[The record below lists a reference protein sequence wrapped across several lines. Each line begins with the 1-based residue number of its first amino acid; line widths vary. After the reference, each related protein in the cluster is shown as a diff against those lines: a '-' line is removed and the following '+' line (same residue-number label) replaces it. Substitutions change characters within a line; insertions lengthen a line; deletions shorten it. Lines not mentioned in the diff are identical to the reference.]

1 MSKER
6 QMDNRIPLGKL
17 ALGIVLLLVGI
28 LAFTDIMDMVELR
41 EIWRY
46 WPVFLI
52 FIGVSSE
59 IDAFRE
65 RKSGGGGAIVA
76 GIGVWFLFGNL
87 HIFGLT
93 RGTAM
98 PLGIAVVGLSLIL
111 HALIDAPPQSKTTA
125 NKENDNDR

>member
-1 MSKER
+1 
-6 QMDNRIPLGKL
+6 MDDRIPLGKL

-41 EIWRY
+41 EVWRY

-59 IDAFRE
+59 IEALRE
-65 RKSGGGGAIVA
+65 RRSGGGAIVA

-87 HIFGLT
+87 HLFGLS
-93 RGTAM
+93 RGSAM
-98 PLGIAVVGLSLIL
+98 PLGIAVVGLSMIL
-111 HALIDAPPQSKTTA
+111 HAILDAPPQSKNTA
-125 NKENDNDR
+125 NKENGNDR